1 MKRKKI
7 IFALVLTGFLLFSA
21 CGSLRRDNSVG
32 TDTRESENVSE
43 AGASTGSDTPEGTDN
58 MDVAPGIAP
67 KVWVE
72 TVHLQRYTEDGE
84 VLLAEIIQDNM
95 TLEGAGYEKAAE
107 AVQRLFCSEMSDVER
122 ELDSYAEMAQEHYE
136 ATKSEDGWFAEY
148 FWRTSYEITR
158 LDTRV
163 LSVKGFSYDY
173 TGGAHGMG
181 GEWGVT
187 VDLESGLEL
196 ALTRLAQDPAAFM
209 EKTTDIVLKE
219 LADSEDELFADYESY
234 VKENL
239 ESTDWYLDAA
249 GIEFVFQ
256 PYAIGTY
263 VAGNITVCVP
273 YKEVSAYLKEEYL
286 KPQGES
292 VMRFPLDS
300 EVRDVDG
307 THSLVIETRP
317 TGEYSDE
324 TVLGMDGKETILGE
338 NVRVIHAFLIHRANN
353 KTFLVFDMDWASDD
367 YETFVYELGK
377 EGAVKTASVGAGL
390 DVRNVSPEEMNLF
403 FSLYVLGTY
412 SSEMRYELNE
422 NGEFTPLED
431 IYPIAANREWS
442 GLVTVREL
450 PVTVGGQEKMLPTG
464 STLCITGTDDDGIA
478 WFEGTDGASGQAV
491 EGEIHYER
499 REDDYQLYIGGVGE
513 YEYFESLPYV
523 G

>member
-7 IFALVLTGFLLFSA
+7 IVALVLTGFLLFSA
-21 CGSLRRDNSVG
+21 CGSLRQDNPAG
-32 TDTRESENVSE
+32 TDAGESGNVFE
-43 AGASTGSDTPEGTDN
+43 TEASTGVETPVGADN
-58 MDVAPGIAP
+58 KEAVSSIVP
-67 KVWVE
+67 KVRVE
-72 TVHLQRYTEDGE
+72 TVQLQRYTENGE

-107 AVQRLFCSEMSDVER
+107 AVQRLFYADRAKVER
-122 ELDSYAEMAQEHYE
+122 ELDSYAEMAHEHYE
-136 ATKSEDGWFAEY
+136 AAKSEDGWFSEY
-148 FWRTSYEITR
+148 FWQTSYEIMR
-158 LDTRV
+158 LDSRV

-187 VDLESGLEL
+187 VDLESGLKL
-196 ALTRLAQDPAAFM
+196 ALTRLAQDPTAFM

-239 ESTDWYLDAA
+239 ENTDWYLDAA

-256 PYAIGTY
+256 PYAIASY
-263 VAGNITVCVP
+263 AEGNITVCVP
-273 YKEVSAYLKEEYL
+273 YWEVSAYLKEEYL
-286 KPQGES
+286 RPQGEY

-300 EVRDVDG
+300 EVWDVDG
-307 THSLVIETRP
+307 IHSLVIETRP

-324 TVLGMDGKETILGE
+324 TVIRLDEKETLLGE
-338 NVRVIHAFLIHRANN
+338 NVRVIHAFQIHRANN
-353 KTFLVFDMDWASDD
+353 KTFLVFDLDWASDD

-390 DVRNVSPEEMNLF
+390 DEKNVSPEEMNLL

-412 SSEMRYELNE
+412 SSEMRYELDG

-431 IYPIAANREWS
+431 IYPIAVHREWQ

-450 PVTVGGQEKMLPTG
+450 PVTIGEQEKMLPTG
-464 STLCITGTDDDGIA
+464 STLYITGTDNEGIA

-491 EGEIHYER
+491 EGEIRYER